1 MTQRRGRRPSA
12 ALAAVALVALE
23 PFVRVLVGKSYLG
36 ATPLLVAACG
46 LVLLPFLPRELDS
59 LSIRLAVVPA
69 LGLASFSALLT
80 TASILGIP
88 LDSVS
93 ITLVVAGFVVPAALV
108 SVTRRMTRRDDEVTP
123 HTRELLTLLA
133 LAGIV
138 AFALASSWDI
148 AYPFQPSGTDW
159 GHYLLY
165 ADEVADQGDLLIDD
179 PFAGEDG
186 RVFADPAAVGAI
198 YGSFRLL
205 DGISSWSLTIG
216 IVVLSAVAVLSVY
229 AAAAVMWGTGPGLVA
244 AGAYAVAPIR
254 LDLMYWHGLGTTL
267 ALVFVPLL
275 VLSLGL
281 LFRGARGWRHI
292 LLLTLGLIGV
302 AAAHTTSAIV
312 VAAMVV
318 VAPLVDVTARL
329 LRGRRGWRAALYDWW
344 GKGVVKPLIY
354 AVGAMF
360 VLGAGV
366 IGHVWLQ
373 SRALGRPVSWRLLG
387 PDWLDRAAIAHY
399 YSVPFLVVS
408 LVAVALV
415 LTSRRLRHDPALLA
429 VASLALACVAVSQLW
444 RVRVSFDYQRVVYY
458 LGVGLALLIGAAFLR
473 RRADAFWIAA
483 FVVAFVVIA
492 RTSVGLRLPERI
504 LQSEPRAP
512 GVTGLIAFREKL
524 DRGMLPDSGRLV
536 SDACLHFAVPYL
548 VRRATMPAFSARQVG
563 FVDRLPLARQAAT
576 ILAGGPA
583 GAALAARVGVRYVVA
598 DPRCVPDLE
607 QRLGGTTVVAN
618 DGVVVVQLRAGVEAH
633 AAGASGSSVAERSQR
648 AGNPLS
654 LDTSLRG
661 RRPCRSPS
669 WSPAN
674 LPAS

>member
-1 MTQRRGRRPSA
+1 
-12 ALAAVALVALE
+12 
-23 PFVRVLVGKSYLG
+23 
-36 ATPLLVAACG
+36 
-46 LVLLPFLPRELDS
+46 
-59 LSIRLAVVPA
+59 
-69 LGLASFSALLT
+69 
-80 TASILGIP
+80 
-88 LDSVS
+88 
-93 ITLVVAGFVVPAALV
+93 
-108 SVTRRMTRRDDEVTP
+108 MTRRDDEVAP

-354 AVGAMF
+354 AVGASSCSARESSGTSGF
-360 VLGAGV
+360 
-366 IGHVWLQ
+366 
-373 SRALGRPVSWRLLG
+373 RA
-387 PDWLDRAAIAHY
+387 
-399 YSVPFLVVS
+399 
-408 LVAVALV
+408 
-415 LTSRRLRHDPALLA
+415 
-429 VASLALACVAVSQLW
+429 
-444 RVRVSFDYQRVVYY
+444 VR
-458 LGVGLALLIGAAFLR
+458 
-473 RRADAFWIAA
+473 
-483 FVVAFVVIA
+483 
-492 RTSVGLRLPERI
+492 SVGR
-504 LQSEPRAP
+504 
-512 GVTGLIAFREKL
+512 
-524 DRGMLPDSGRLV
+524 
-536 SDACLHFAVPYL
+536 
-548 VRRATMPAFSARQVG
+548 
-563 FVDRLPLARQAAT
+563 
-576 ILAGGPA
+576 
-583 GAALAARVGVRYVVA
+583 
-598 DPRCVPDLE
+598 
-607 QRLGGTTVVAN
+607 
-618 DGVVVVQLRAGVEAH
+618 
-633 AAGASGSSVAERSQR
+633 
-648 AGNPLS
+648 
-654 LDTSLRG
+654 
-661 RRPCRSPS
+661 
-669 WSPAN
+669 
-674 LPAS
+674 